1 MFVHTS
7 LPDSSGDGNE
17 PLHTR
22 TRLEA
27 AEAGVSLLTFHPCLL
42 QMSPLNIKPLSRC
55 AVTGL
60 NTAPPV
66 ESDFHARDNLRLVL
80 GALKQVSA
88 VWKTAELESQALKA
102 MARITYSIPGVHAQ
116 VIPTTSPIS
125 PIDIFPG
132 DVNFQFTDTSFS
144 DQYGDVGTAVEVGNI
159 SMSMPFFESVSGPSE
174 EASVFPWQL

>member
-7 LPDSSGDGNE
+7 LLDSSGDGNE
-17 PLHTR
+17 LLHTR

-27 AEAGVSLLTFHPCLL
+27 AEAGVSLLTLHPCLL

-60 NTAPPV
+60 KTAPPV

-88 VWKTAELESQALKA
+88 VWKTAELESQELKA
-102 MARITYSIPGVHAQ
+102 MARIAYPIPDVHAQ
-116 VIPTTSPIS
+116 VIPTTSPTS
-125 PIDIFPG
+125 PVDIFPG
-132 DVNFQFTDTSFS
+132 DVNFQFTDAGYS
-144 DQYGDVGTAVEVGNI
+144 DQYDDVGTAVEAGNI
-159 SMSMPFFESVSGPSE
+159 SMSMPFFESASGPLD
-174 EASVFPWQL
+174 EAPAFPWLL